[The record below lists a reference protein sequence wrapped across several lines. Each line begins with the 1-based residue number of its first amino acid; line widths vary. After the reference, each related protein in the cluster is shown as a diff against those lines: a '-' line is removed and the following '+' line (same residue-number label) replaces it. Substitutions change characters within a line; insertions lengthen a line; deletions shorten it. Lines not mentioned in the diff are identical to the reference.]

1 MSHPYIMKNK
11 VYYIAIKNQD
21 SQDTIRNKFDCL
33 IKKSGTLN
41 FIQPNNIVA
50 IKMHF
55 GEEGN
60 TGFVRPEFARLVCDE
75 IKAKNANCFVSDTN
89 TLYSGRRTNSGDHL
103 ALAGEHG
110 FSKDTLGAA
119 VIIPDDTDKQNIAT
133 LNINQKFVKQAK
145 VAKLFIDAEALVGI
159 AHFKGHIMTGFGG
172 ALKNIGMGCATREG
186 KLVQHGD
193 VSPVVYA
200 DRCTGCGACEKVCP
214 VDAITITNK
223 KACIDAKK
231 CIGCASC
238 IAACPVAAIDV
249 DWGAGEDTI
258 QEKMVEYTKAV
269 LDTKREKK
277 AFFNFLI
284 KITKECDCLAKD
296 DPAIAPDIGI
306 LASPDPVAID
316 KASLDLV
323 LKAAGKDVFKQAHPD
338 RNGLKHLEYAAK
350 LGLGSLEYELIEAS

>member
-1 MSHPYIMKNK
+1 MKSK
-11 VYYIAIKNQD
+11 VYYISIKNQD
-21 SQDTIRNKFDCL
+21 SRDTIRDKFSRL
-33 IKKSGTLN
+33 IKGSGALN
-41 FIQPNNIVA
+41 FIRPTDTVA
-50 IKMHF
+50 VKMHF

-60 TGFVRPEFARLVCDE
+60 TGFVRPEFVRLACDE
-75 IKAKNANCFVSDTN
+75 IKAKSAGCFVSDTN
-89 TLYSGRRTNSGDHL
+89 TLYSGRRTNSRDHL

-110 FSKDTLGAA
+110 FNKDTLGAA
-119 VIIPDDTDKQNIAT
+119 VIIPDDTDKQNIAI
-133 LNINQKFVKQAK
+133 LNINQKFIKQAT
-145 VAKLFIDAEALVGI
+145 VAKLFIETGALVGI

-200 DRCTGCGACEKVCP
+200 DRCTGCGACEKICP
-214 VDAITITNK
+214 VSAITIVNK
-223 KACIDAKK
+223 KARIDGTK

-277 AFFNFLI
+277 SFFNFLI

-306 LASPDPVAID
+306 LASLDPVAID

-323 LKAAGKDVFKQAHPD
+323 IKTSKKDVFKQAHPG

-350 LGLGSLEYELIEAS
+350 LGLGSLNYEPIEIS